1 MLMEQTLALD
11 LQKPIKPKK
20 CKICKLTFTPTKP
33 LQQVCGFECAL
44 ELAKTKRIK
53 TVKKE
58 VKEAKQKLKSR
69 SDWLKDTQVVFNKYI
84 RLRDQDDG
92 CISCGSKSAN
102 AYHAGHYR
110 SIGSA
115 GHLRFNEQNCH
126 RQCAAC
132 NTHLSGNLIRYR
144 LGLIRKIGIFAVE
157 ALESNNDTIKI
168 GIDEIKVLK
177 KHFSDK
183 IKTLN
188 PDKQG

>member
-1 MLMEQTLALD
+1 V
-11 LQKPIKPKK
+11 KPIRNKK
-20 CKICKLTFTPTKP
+20 CKFCRVEFTPTKP

-44 ELAKTKRIK
+44 ELAKNKRIK

-58 VKEAKQKLKSR
+58 VKEAKLKLKSR

-92 CISCGSKSAN
+92 CISCGSKSAA

-115 GHLRFNEQNCH
+115 GHLRFNELNCH
-126 RQCAAC
+126 RQCSAC

-144 LGLIRKIGIFAVE
+144 LGLIRKIGIQSLETLEHDNNTVKWSVE
-157 ALESNNDTIKI
+157 
-168 GIDEIKVLK
+168 EIKLLK
-177 KHFSDK
+177 AQFSAK
-183 IKTLN
+183 IKAHES
-188 PDKQG
+188 K

>member
-1 MLMEQTLALD
+1 MEQILVLN
-11 LQKPIKPKK
+11 LQKSIKLKK
-20 CKICKLTFTPTKP
+20 CKICKVKFTPNKP

-44 ELAKTKRIK
+44 ELAKNKRVK

-58 VKEAKQKLKSR
+58 IKEAKQKLKSR
-69 SDWLKDTQVVFNKYI
+69 SDWLKETQVVFNKYI
-84 RLRDQDDG
+84 RLRDQNDG
-92 CISCGSKSAN
+92 CISCGSKSAS

-115 GHLRFNEQNCH
+115 GHLRFNEHNCH

-144 LGLIRKIGIFAVE
+144 LGLIRKIGIHAVE
-157 ALESNNDTIKI
+157 ALESDNGTIKI
-168 GIDEIKVLK
+168 GIEEIKVLK

-183 IKTLN
+183 IKALN
-188 PDKQG
+188 LDGRG

>member
-1 MLMEQTLALD
+1 M
-11 LQKPIKPKK
+11 KPKK
-20 CKICKLTFTPTKP
+20 CKVCKVEFTQTKP
-33 LQQVCGFECAL
+33 LQQVCGWECAI
-44 ELAKTKRIK
+44 ELSKNKRIK

-58 VKEAKQKLKSR
+58 IKEAKLKLKNR

-92 CISCGSKSAN
+92 CISCGSKSAY

-115 GHLRFNEQNCH
+115 GHLRFNELNCH
-126 RQCAAC
+126 RQCSAC

-144 LGLIRKIGIFAVE
+144 HGLIRKIGIHAVE
-157 ALESNNDTIKI
+157 TLEFDNSTIKI
-168 GIDEIKVLK
+168 GIEEIRLLK
-177 KHFSDK
+177 AHFSAK
-183 IKTLN
+183 IKALN

>member
-1 MLMEQTLALD
+1 MKST
-11 LQKPIKPKK
+11 IRPKK
-20 CKICKLTFTPTKP
+20 CKICESKFTPERP
-33 LQQVCGFECAL
+33 LQQVCGFECAIHL
-44 ELAKTKRIK
+44 LKDNKVKKI
-53 TVKKE
+53 KKE
-58 VKEAKQKLKSR
+58 VKEAKLKLKSR

-92 CISCGSKSAN
+92 CISCGSKSAS

-144 LGLIRKIGIFAVE
+144 LGLIRKIGILAVE
-157 ALESNNDTIKI
+157 TLESDNDTIKLT
-168 GIDEIKVLK
+168 IDEIKAIK
-177 KHFSDK
+177 KLFSDK
-183 IKTLN
+183 IKAYNLN
-188 PDKQG
+188 TS

>member
-1 MLMEQTLALD
+1 M
-11 LQKPIKPKK
+11 KSIKPKK
-20 CKICKLTFTPTKP
+20 CKVCKVEFAPTKP

-44 ELAKTKRIK
+44 ELAKNKRIK
-53 TVKKE
+53 TVRKE

-84 RLRDQDDG
+84 RLRDQNDG
-92 CISCGSKSAN
+92 CISCGSTSAS

-144 LGLIRKIGIFAVE
+144 LGLIRKIGILAVE
-157 ALESNNDTIKI
+157 TLESDNATIKI
-168 GIDEIKVLK
+168 NIEEIRLLK
-177 KHFSDK
+177 DHFSAK
-183 IKTLN
+183 IKALN
-188 PDKQG
+188 LDGRG

>member
-1 MLMEQTLALD
+1 MCQW
-11 LQKPIKPKK
+11 K
-20 CKICKLTFTPTKP
+20 CAIDFAKDTK
-33 LQQVCGFECAL
+33 
-44 ELAKTKRIK
+44 IK

-58 VKEAKQKLKSR
+58 VKEAKLKLKNR

-84 RLRDQDDG
+84 RLRDQNDG
-92 CISCGSKSAN
+92 CISCGSKSAFS
-102 AYHAGHYR
+102 YHAGHYR

-115 GHLRFNEQNCH
+115 GHLRFNEHNCH
-126 RQCAAC
+126 RQCSAC

-188 PDKQG
+188 PDK

>member
-1 MLMEQTLALD
+1 V
-11 LQKPIKPKK
+11 KPIKPKK
-20 CKICKLTFTPTKP
+20 CKVCKVEFTPTKP

-44 ELAKTKRIK
+44 ELAKNKRIK

-84 RLRDQDDG
+84 RLRDQNDG
-92 CISCGSKSAN
+92 CISCGSKSAS

-115 GHLRFNEQNCH
+115 GHLRFNEHNCH
-126 RQCAAC
+126 RQCSAC

-144 LGLIRKIGIFAVE
+144 LGLIRKIGIHAVE
-157 ALESNNDTIKI
+157 TLESDNGTIKI
-168 GIDEIKVLK
+168 GIEEIRLLK
-177 KHFSDK
+177 DHFSAK
-183 IKTLN
+183 IKALN
-188 PDKQG
+188 LDGRG

>member
-1 MLMEQTLALD
+1 V
-11 LQKPIKPKK
+11 KPKK
-20 CKICKLTFTPTKP
+20 CKVCKVEFTQTKP
-33 LQQVCGFECAL
+33 LQQVCGWECAI
-44 ELAKTKRIK
+44 ELSKNKRIK

-58 VKEAKQKLKSR
+58 IKEAKLKLKSR

-92 CISCGSKSAN
+92 CISCGSKSAY

-115 GHLRFNEQNCH
+115 GHLRFNELNCH
-126 RQCAAC
+126 RQCSAC

-144 LGLIRKIGIFAVE
+144 LGLIRKIGIHATE
-157 ALESNNDTIKI
+157 ALESDNDTIKI
-168 GIDEIKVLK
+168 GIEEIKILK
-177 KHFSDK
+177 AHFSAK
-183 IKTLN
+183 IKALN

>member
-1 MLMEQTLALD
+1 M
-11 LQKPIKPKK
+11 KPIKPKK
-20 CKICKLTFTPTKP
+20 CKVCRTEFTPNKP

-44 ELAKTKRIK
+44 ELAKNKRIK

-58 VKEAKQKLKSR
+58 VKEAKLKLKSR
-69 SDWLKDTQVVFNKYI
+69 SDWLKDTQVTFNKYI

-92 CISCGSKSAN
+92 CISCGSKSAF

-115 GHLRFNEQNCH
+115 GHLRFNEHNCH
-126 RQCAAC
+126 RQCSAC

-144 LGLIRKIGIFAVE
+144 SGLIRKIGIHAVE
-157 ALESNNDTIKI
+157 ALESDNDTIKI
-168 GIDEIKVLK
+168 GIEEIKVLK

-183 IKTLN
+183 IKVLN
-188 PDKQG
+188 SDKQD

>member
-1 MLMEQTLALD
+1 MRL
-11 LQKPIKPKK
+11 KK
-20 CKICKLTFTPTKP
+20 CKLCKNIFEPTKP
-33 LQQVCGFECAL
+33 LQQVCGWECAI
-44 ELAKTKRIK
+44 ELSKTKRIK

-58 VKEAKQKLKSR
+58 VKEAKLKLKSR

-92 CISCGSKSAN
+92 CISCGSKSAY

-126 RQCAAC
+126 RQCSAC

-144 LGLIRKIGIFAVE
+144 LGLIRKIGIHAVE
-157 ALESNNDTIKI
+157 TLESDNDTIKI
-168 GIDEIKVLK
+168 GIEEIKILK
-177 KHFSDK
+177 AYFSAK
-183 IKTLN
+183 IKTHES
-188 PDKQG
+188 K

>member
-1 MLMEQTLALD
+1 V
-11 LQKPIKPKK
+11 KSIKPKK
-20 CKICKLTFTPTKP
+20 CKVCKVKFTPNKP

-44 ELAKTKRIK
+44 ELAKDKRIK

-58 VKEAKQKLKSR
+58 VKEAKLKLKSR

-92 CISCGSKSAN
+92 CISCGSKSAY

-115 GHLRFNEQNCH
+115 GHLRFNELNCH
-126 RQCAAC
+126 RQCSAC

-144 LGLIRKIGIFAVE
+144 LGLIRKIGIHAVE
-157 ALESNNDTIKI
+157 ALESDNDTIKI
-168 GIDEIKVLK
+168 DIEQIKILK
-177 KHFSDK
+177 AHFSAK
-183 IKTLN
+183 IKAHES
-188 PDKQG
+188 K

>member
-1 MLMEQTLALD
+1 MKST
-11 LQKPIKPKK
+11 IRPKK
-20 CKICKLTFTPTKP
+20 CKICKVCFTPQKP
-33 LQQVCGFECAL
+33 LQQVCGWNCAI
-44 ELAKTKRIK
+44 EFAKASKIK
-53 TVKKE
+53 KVKKE
-58 VKEAKQKLKSR
+58 VKEAKLKLKSR

-92 CISCGSKSAN
+92 CISCGSKSAS

-126 RQCAAC
+126 RQCSAC

-157 ALESNNDTIKI
+157 ALESNNNTIKI

>member
-1 MLMEQTLALD
+1 V
-11 LQKPIKPKK
+11 KPIRNKK
-20 CKICKLTFTPTKP
+20 CKFCRVEFTPTKP

-44 ELAKTKRIK
+44 ELAKNKRIK

-58 VKEAKQKLKSR
+58 VKEAKLKLKSR

-92 CISCGSKSAN
+92 CISCGSKSAA

-115 GHLRFNEQNCH
+115 GHLRFNELNCH
-126 RQCAAC
+126 RQCSAC

-144 LGLIRKIGIFAVE
+144 LGLIRKIGIQSLE
-157 ALESNNDTIKI
+157 ALEHDNNTVKWSVE
-168 GIDEIKVLK
+168 EIKLLK
-177 KHFSDK
+177 AQFSAK
-183 IKTLN
+183 IKAHES
-188 PDKQG
+188 K